1 MSKNPLFTGS
11 CCAIITPFDKN
22 GATDFDALGKII
34 EFQIEGKTDALIAC
48 GTTGEAST
56 MDDKEHLKVIEYIVK
71 KVDGRIPVIAGAG
84 SNDTRHGIEL
94 IKEAEKTGADGLLL
108 VTPYY
113 NKTSQ
118 RGLVKHYTEM
128 ADSVNIPIILYN
140 VPGRTG
146 VNIAPETLLALSE
159 HENIVGMKEASGNMS
174 QVIKML
180 SLCGDSIDFYSGCDD
195 LNVPIVAMGGKGTI
209 SVLANVAPLQSH
221 KMMKYALEGDIKNA
235 AKMQLE
241 AIDLIDSLFCDVNP
255 IPVKEAMNMLGFNGG
270 TVRLPL
276 YEMSAENVQ
285 RVRKSLQDY
294 GLIK

>member
-94 IKEAEKTGADGLLL
+94 IKEAQKTGADGLLL

-118 RGLVKHYTEM
+118 RGLIKHYTAM
-128 ADSVNIPIILYN
+128 ADSVDIPVILYN

-159 HENIVGMKEASGNMS
+159 HENIIGMKEASGNMS

-180 SLCGDSIDFYSGCDD
+180 SLCGDKIDFYSGCDD

-221 KMMKYALEGDIKNA
+221 QMMKYALEGDIKNA

-285 RVRKSLQDY
+285 RVKKSLQDY
-294 GLIK
+294 GLLK